1 VARISHCKR
10 CGLQLP
16 PDLSKFAQP
25 FCDDACRFWH
35 KVKKTDGCW
44 VWTAASAAP
53 GGRGDNENRG
63 RFYYLGRLSVA
74 PKVSWELSHGPIPKG
89 LFVCHHCDNPI
100 CVRPEHLFLGTAADN
115 MADMSAKGRHV
126 AGRMPG
132 ALNHKAK
139 LREDQ
144 VIAIRNDSR
153 RLSVVAA
160 DYGVSKN
167 QIWLIRK
174 GYAWKHLA

>member
-1 VARISHCKR
+1 
-10 CGLQLP
+10 
-16 PDLSKFAQP
+16 
-25 FCDDACRFWH
+25 
-35 KVKKTDGCW
+35 
-44 VWTAASAAP
+44 
-53 GGRGDNENRG
+53 
-63 RFYYLGRLSVA
+63 
-74 PKVSWELSHGPIPKG
+74 
-89 LFVCHHCDNPI
+89 
-100 CVRPEHLFLGTAADN
+100 
-115 MADMSAKGRHV
+115 V